1 MLMRYAIVLD
11 HLGISEPS
19 NSLCHLVNEWGEINE
34 HVNIGCDC
42 LCCWYVIKI
51 KYDDRL
57 YFRGISP

>member
-34 HVNIGCDC
+34 HVN
-42 LCCWYVIKI
+42 
-51 KYDDRL
+51 RM
-57 YFRGISP
+57 